1 MIDLNITFFF
11 QLVNFLVTLVVLNAI
26 LIRPV
31 RDIIRQR
38 RDKMSGLLGESE
50 QFAGQ
55 ADTKLKNYE
64 ATLVKARA
72 EATAERD
79 KARAEGVAREQ
90 VILADAGR
98 QAQDYLEK
106 SRQQVAA
113 QVKTAMDT
121 LKGQVDALAA
131 KATAKVLG

>member
-31 RDIIRQR
+31 RGIIRQR

-106 SRQQVAA
+106 SRQEVAA
-113 QVKTAMDT
+113 QVKTAMDA

>member
-90 VILADAGR
+90 VILAGAGR

-106 SRQQVAA
+106 SRQEVAV

>member
-106 SRQQVAA
+106 SRQEVAA
-113 QVKTAMDT
+113 QVKTAMDA

>member
-1 MIDLNITFFF
+1 MIDLDITFFF

-31 RDIIRQR
+31 RGIIRQR
-38 RDKMSGLLGESE
+38 RDKMAGLLGQSE

-55 ADTKLKNYE
+55 ADAKLKNYE
-64 ATLVKARA
+64 AALARARA
-72 EATAERD
+72 EGAAERD
-79 KARAEGVAREQ
+79 VARAGGVAREQ
-90 VILADAGR
+90 EILADAGR
-98 QAQDYLEK
+98 RAQDYLET
-106 SRQQVAA
+106 SRQEVAA
-113 QVKTAMDT
+113 QVETAMET

>member
-31 RDIIRQR
+31 RGTIRQR
-38 RDKMSGLLGESE
+38 RDKMPGLLGESE
-50 QFAGQ
+50 QYAGQ

-98 QAQDYLEK
+98 QAQDYLVK
-106 SRQQVAA
+106 SRQEVAA
-113 QVKTAMDT
+113 QVKTAMDA

>member
-31 RDIIRQR
+31 RDIIRKR
-38 RDKMSGLLGESE
+38 RDRMSGLLGESE

-55 ADTKLKNYE
+55 ADAKLKNYE
-64 ATLVKARA
+64 ATLAKARA

-98 QAQDYLEK
+98 QAQDYLET

>member
-90 VILADAGR
+90 VILASAGR

-106 SRQQVAA
+106 SRQEVAV

>member
-1 MIDLNITFFF
+1 
-11 QLVNFLVTLVVLNAI
+11 
-26 LIRPV
+26 
-31 RDIIRQR
+31 
-38 RDKMSGLLGESE
+38 MSGLLGESE

-55 ADTKLKNYE
+55 ADAKLKNYE

-106 SRQQVAA
+106 SRQEVAA

>member
-106 SRQQVAA
+106 SRQEVAA